1 MKRIKDI
8 LANNSDTIY
17 VSVRDGVA
25 DVESLPPAMAPCKVE
40 VIDYD
45 NMEDGNCPICGNQLD
60 VYVCWACD
68 IDWDK

>member
-1 MKRIKDI
+1 MKRIKTI
-8 LANNSDTIY
+8 LINNSDTIY

-25 DVESLPPAMAPCKVE
+25 DVEYLPPAMASCKVE

-60 VYVCWACD
+60 NEKCLACD
-68 IDWDK
+68 IDWL